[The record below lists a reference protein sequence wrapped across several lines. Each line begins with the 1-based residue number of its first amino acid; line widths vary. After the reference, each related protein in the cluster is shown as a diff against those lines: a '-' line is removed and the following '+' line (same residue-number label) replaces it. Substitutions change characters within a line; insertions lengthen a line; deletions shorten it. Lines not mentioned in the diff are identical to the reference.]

1 LGVFDNLYS
10 WKFVAGRRN
19 RLWCIN
25 CIDEE
30 GRRRTMRST
39 VNLGDA
45 LGMAALLL
53 SCVLVNKLP
62 STRMV

>member
-1 LGVFDNLYS
+1 
-10 WKFVAGRRN
+10 
-19 RLWCIN
+19 
-25 CIDEE
+25 
-30 GRRRTMRST
+30 MRST